1 MGPAL
6 VERHAHGARMKCLLL
21 RQIAAGITRAEG
33 SSTTMNTATK
43 TAKTETQPT
52 AEMIQAHIHLV
63 HRIVAHFMRKL
74 PRSVQRED
82 LVSAGTLG
90 LFYAIRT
97 SGHTADAQPDMFA
110 AYARIRIRGA
120 IVDELRRHDWA
131 PRRRPAKETKVEAKV
146 ETKPATV
153 TSIAP
158 PSNVI
163 DIRTRL
169 SIVPPPSLPPSA
181 AAAAVA
187 VVGFD
192 DLPSTVALKDEGDSP
207 LELMEELHRSERVR
221 EALKA
226 LPEREAR
233 IIIMRYFEEIPSKT
247 IAETLGLSE
256 ARISQ
261 LHARATERLKAIL
274 AESELDMA
282 A

>member
-1 MGPAL
+1 
-6 VERHAHGARMKCLLL
+6 
-21 RQIAAGITRAEG
+21 
-33 SSTTMNTATK
+33 MNNATK
-43 TAKTETQPT
+43 IETKPT
-52 AEMIQAHIHLV
+52 AEMIQAHMHLV

-97 SGHTADAQPDMFA
+97 SGHTAEAQPDMFA
-110 AYARIRIRGA
+110 AYARIRIRGG

-131 PRRRPAKETKVEAKV
+131 PRRRKETKVEAKAA
-146 ETKPATV
+146 PV

-169 SIVPPPSLPPSA
+169 SIVPPPSLPPPSLPPSA
-181 AAAAVA
+181 AATPVA

>member
-1 MGPAL
+1 MNN
-6 VERHAHGARMKCLLL
+6 
-21 RQIAAGITRAEG
+21 AAAQ
-33 SSTTMNTATK
+33 TK

-52 AEMIQAHIHLV
+52 AEMIQAHMHLV

-131 PRRRPAKETKVEAKV
+131 PRRRKETKVEAKV

-181 AAAAVA
+181 AAPPVA